1 MTIALPEPSRY
12 HIQRIPRDVVNS
24 YSRHRLLADLY
35 VVSTGNMRAA
45 LGHQVE
51 RAWIGDYIIIYCGAG
66 KGWYHLDGRHW
77 TITKGDVLFVFPGT
91 AHAYGADP
99 QRPWSIQWAHFD
111 GSLAPALLELANVS
125 LEQPVVS
132 IGERLQIVT
141 LFNQILNTLQAGYSL
156 HYLINVAAYLRQ
168 ILSHI
173 ALLNTYAP
181 PGNTKDLNAEKVI
194 QYMLNNLTKLC
205 QLDDFAAIAAMSR
218 SHFSRKFRAKTGYSP
233 VDYFIRLKIQK
244 ACELLETTDMKV
256 GEISQFLGY
265 QDQYYFS
272 RIFKKI
278 VGSSPTRY
286 RGISEL

>member
-1 MTIALPEPSRY
+1 MSITLPEPARY

-24 YSRHRLLADLY
+24 YRRHQLLADLY
-35 VVSTGNMRAA
+35 VVSAGKMRAA

-51 RAWIGDYIIIYCGAG
+51 RQWIGEYIIIYCGEG
-66 KGWYHLDGRHW
+66 KGWYRLEDKHW
-77 TITKGDVLFVFPGT
+77 TIIKGEVLFVFAGT
-91 AHAYGADP
+91 AHAYGAD
-99 QRPWSIQWAHFD
+99 RKDPWSIQWAHFD
-111 GSLAPALLELANVS
+111 GSLVPALLELANIS
-125 LEQPVVS
+125 LEQPVAA
-132 IGERLQIVT
+132 IGDRLELVT
-141 LFNQILNTLQAGYSL
+141 LFNQLLNTLQAGYSL
-156 HYLINVAAYLRQ
+156 HYLLTVAAYLRQ

-181 PGNTKDLNAEKVI
+181 PGNSKDLNVENVI
-194 QYMLNNLTKLC
+194 QFMLNNINQLRK
-205 QLDDFAAIAAMSR
+205 LDDFAAIAAMSR
-218 SHFSRKFRAKTGYSP
+218 SHFSRKFHEKTGYSP

-278 VGSSPTRY
+278 VGSSPTGY
-286 RGISEL
+286 RAIREL